1 MKTAA
6 GNRRMVIYALLFTM
20 AMINYM
26 DRVAL
31 SVAAK
36 PIAEEFGITPVQMG
50 YLFSSFLWTY
60 ILCLIPAGLFTD
72 RAGARTSAL
81 GGLGLWSVATVVTS
95 VTGSF
100 ATLAMTRLVMG
111 AGESTSYPAA
121 ARTIRDWAPAQE
133 RGFATAVFN
142 SGAYAGP
149 ALGAIFMG
157 VLVGAFGWRVA
168 FAVAGAT
175 GALWLLFAIPWY
187 RRPEEARFL
196 GKEERD
202 MILRTRDPESA
213 GTPVARTPLLQLL
226 RSTSMWGV
234 ALTQGCG
241 VYTQY
246 LFLTWL
252 PGYLQTTKNLDILHT
267 GAYTALPYLG
277 AVVLGMLLGRVSDRL
292 LGGAQASRGTR
303 RGMIIAM
310 LLLSSVILLTPLV
323 DQTWLILVL
332 FTVSLT
338 GISTAISLN
347 LALTNDLLRSAA
359 DAGTAT
365 SVTVMGGNLF
375 GVLAP
380 IVTGYVIAASGSYA
394 WSFIIAGLLLLCGAV
409 VSFTLTRRPIEAR
422 QPARPVHA

>member
-1 MKTAA
+1 MKTPAS
-6 GNRRMVIYALLFTM
+6 NRRMVIYALLFTM

-36 PIAEEFGITPVQMG
+36 PIAEEFGISPVQMG
-50 YLFSSFLWTY
+50 YLFSCFLWTY
-60 ILCLIPAGLFTD
+60 ILCLIPAGMMSD
-72 RAGARTSAL
+72 KAGSRTTAL
-81 GGLGLWSVATVVTS
+81 GGLGLWSLATVVTS
-95 VTGSF
+95 MAGSF
-100 ATLAMTRLVMG
+100 ATLVMTRLVMG

-121 ARTIRDWAPAQE
+121 ARTIREWAPAHE

-157 VLVGAFGWRVA
+157 VLVGTFGWRVA

-175 GALWLLFAIPWY
+175 GALWLVFAIPYY

-196 GKEERD
+196 GKDEQD
-202 MILRTRDPESA
+202 MILRTRDPESTGA
-213 GTPVARTPLLQLL
+213 PVARTPLLQLL
-226 RSTSMWGV
+226 KSTSMWGV

-252 PGYLQTTKNLDILHT
+252 PGYLATTKNLDILHT

-277 AVVLGMLLGRVSDRL
+277 AVVLGIMLGRVSDRL
-292 LGGAQASRGTR
+292 LGGAQASEGKR

-310 LLLSSVILLTPLV
+310 LLLSSVILLTPLIE
-323 DQTWLILVL
+323 QTWLILLL

-347 LALTNDLLRSAA
+347 LALTNDLLRSSA

-365 SVTVMGGNLF
+365 SVTVVGGNLF

-380 IVTGYVIAASGSYA
+380 IVTGYVIAASGSYSWA
-394 WSFIIAGLLLLCGAV
+394 FIIAGILLLCGAV
-409 VSFTLTRRPIEAR
+409 ISFTLTRRPIEAR
-422 QPARPVHA
+422 PSAQPVHA